1 MNATH
6 LELKEALET
15 VDTITPERVQ
25 ELMPV
30 LLENIG
36 STDSELRDD
45 LIYGLFCKLIVE
57 EKCVDEGALK
67 TLFHTLLSEDYMFY
81 NIGNTHDDSVFKR
94 SFSVLTLT
102 LVVSRLIDMEGLSL
116 DDMRDLMAQTK
127 RYLSLESDSR
137 GYVSEKGWAHSIA
150 HCADLIEQI
159 SCFDQLTESDYTVLL
174 EMVQDKLLTHPTPLS
189 ASEDERL
196 SAFVTF
202 GIVKEELVDLKIL
215 LSWVETF
222 SVANDIEDAIL
233 RNTVRY
239 NCRNFIRSLYMG
251 LIHLGHHSQLMN
263 ALVEVEKS
271 LNLFSKV
278 YS

>member
-1 MNATH
+1 MNAIK
-6 LELKEALET
+6 LKVKSTLET
-15 VDTITPERVQ
+15 SEKITPERVQ

-36 STDSELRDD
+36 NTDSELRDD

-57 EKCVDEGALK
+57 EQCVDEETLK

-102 LVVSRLIDMEGLSL
+102 LVVSRLIDMEGISL

-127 RYLSLESDSR
+127 RYLTLESDSR

-159 SCFDQLTESDYTVLL
+159 SCFDSLTESDYIVLL
-174 EMVQDKLLTHPTPLS
+174 EMVQDKLLTHPIPLS

-202 GIVKEELVDLKIL
+202 GIVKEELVDLKVL
-215 LSWVETF
+215 LGWVEKF
-222 SVANDIEDAIL
+222 SVANGIEDAIL

-239 NCRNFIRSLYMG
+239 NCRNFIRSVYMG
-251 LIHLGHHSQLMN
+251 LTHLGHDSQLMT

-271 LNLFSKV
+271 LNLFTKV